1 MSLRYD
7 AGRAARFYDEY
18 AGEEWTRFE
27 DGRAS
32 RANLEVHL
40 HYLRQF
46 VGQGDTVLDAGA
58 GPGRFTIEL
67 ARLGAKIVVADLS
80 PRQLELNRER
90 LVESG
95 HEGSVLERVVADV
108 TDLSRFEDA
117 RFDAVVCYGGAL
129 SYVLERADDAVAEL
143 FRVTRPGGHVLA
155 SVMVL
160 IGATRLQLPVVLE
173 QVHEHGH
180 EAVRRVFA
188 TGELPSELS
197 DGHLPMRLYRWR
209 ELRELLGRHPGTVVA
224 ASACGVL
231 SPGLELPPDEETQRL
246 LFAWELEAGAEPGAL
261 DCGEHLLAVVRK
273 DDA

>member
-7 AGRAARFYDEY
+7 AERAARFYDEY
-18 AGEEWTRFE
+18 ADEEWTRFE
-27 DGRAS
+27 DGRSS

-40 HYLRQF
+40 HYLRRL
-46 VGQGDTVLDAGA
+46 VRAGDTVLDAGA

-67 ARLGAKIVVADLS
+67 ARLGARVVVADLS

-90 LVESG
+90 LARSG
-95 HEGSVLERVVADV
+95 REGSVLERVIADV

-143 FRVTRPGGHVLA
+143 LRVTRPGGHVLV
-155 SVMVL
+155 SVMALV
-160 IGATRLQLPVVLE
+160 GATRLQLPAVLE
-173 QVHEHGH
+173 QVREHGRD
-180 EAVRRVFA
+180 AVRRVFA

-197 DGHLPMRLYRWR
+197 GGHLAMRLYRWR
-209 ELRELLGRHPGTVVA
+209 ELRELLARHPCTVVA
-224 ASACGVL
+224 VSACVLTPGVD
-231 SPGLELPPDEETQRL
+231 LPPDEETQQL
-246 LFAWELEAGAEPGAL
+246 LLAWELEAGAEPGAL